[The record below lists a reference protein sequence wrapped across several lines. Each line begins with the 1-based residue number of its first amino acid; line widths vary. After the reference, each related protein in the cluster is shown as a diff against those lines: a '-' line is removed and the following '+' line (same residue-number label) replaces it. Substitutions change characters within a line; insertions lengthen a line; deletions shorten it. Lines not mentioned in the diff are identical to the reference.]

1 MTKNLTK
8 EGNRQEARDKRT
20 QASEK
25 LQPTAYCLMHP
36 SYIVGIDLGTTN
48 SAVMSIDLSAGTGEI
63 ESFPLFQKTA
73 PGESENRLT
82 LPSFLFI
89 EPSGDVEVGTYA
101 RDFGALQPGRLIW
114 SAKSWLCHSQVDR
127 TAAFLPWKASDDVK
141 KMSPV
146 DAQSQYLK
154 FIADRWNDAHP
165 DAPLDKQDIVIT
177 LPASFDETARQLT
190 IRAAAKA
197 GLQKVVLIEEPQAAF
212 YAWIYKNS
220 ELGMRNAELTQTF
233 QQLAT
238 RNSQLATNKTVLVID
253 VGGGTSDFSLIRIVQ
268 ENQSD
273 VENSDERHAV
283 SFHRIAVGDHLLLG
297 GDNLDL
303 ALARLLESKFA
314 QQGVKLTDRQWQTL
328 VRQSRIVK
336 ETLLGENAPE
346 THTTSIP
353 AAGSKLMAK
362 SLYLTVTKE
371 EVVNVLLEGFFPFVD
386 LTAKPDRRRSGFQ
399 EFGLPFASDPAITRY
414 LAAFLTNANCAQ
426 PDAILFNGGMFES
439 PLTKQRILDQL
450 SRWFSPTN
458 GEPWRPVVLDND
470 ALDLAVARGAAYFGL
485 IRYIEKLQAA
495 SGLKG
500 GNGATNGSGITH
512 SPTGEPLL
520 PSDKLREGLKRS
532 IPSLFRIH
540 ATLARCY
547 YIGLEHDGKLRAMCI
562 APADIQEGQTLE
574 IRNDQ
579 LRLQTNAPVVFPLFV
594 SSSRTTDKPGEII
607 DLDENQM
614 RALAPLRTVIRLRN
628 ELQDTNSASVSSSR
642 NSQLAPTGSVPNWKR
657 EAPKPAYSETKP
669 HPLARAA
676 SHHNSLCVNIQTH
689 LTDSGALELY
699 LASNEGAGRW
709 RLNFDIRSAVET
721 DVQSVETTAESEGII
736 DENKIEQSKDVL
748 KACFERFEIKP
759 SEVLKRITGI
769 IGQSRETLPAP
780 ALRSLFD
787 ALMELEPGRKKSA
800 AHEARWLNLAGFFL
814 RPGIGASM
822 DDWRIEQIWKSV
834 FGKLRFPQPDN
845 RLQLWILWRRIAAG
859 LSSGRQIQ
867 LMEPILRQLRS
878 LCKLRC
884 EAARAKGRGS
894 ASEKADLGA
903 TRFQL
908 GTDPVGASGE
918 LRENAKRVSKKTG
931 RNEWLYTPHESA
943 ELFRL
948 FGAMEKLPVNTKQ
961 ETGDLL
967 LNLLSSKETP
977 GSTAAILWSVGR
989 LGARASSITTMET
1002 ILSPEAVE
1010 SWVRQLISVTSPR
1023 SPFIIPD
1030 SERADAIA
1038 AAAFAVVLTTHKT
1051 GDRYRDVSESLRAD
1065 ALRFLESVPDVKP
1078 RWLTLVRDGGSLQD
1092 DDRAEEFGES
1102 LPTGLRIEGSRE

>member
-1 MTKNLTK
+1 
-8 EGNRQEARDKRT
+8 
-20 QASEK
+20 
-25 LQPTAYCLMHP
+25 
-36 SYIVGIDLGTTN
+36 
-48 SAVMSIDLSAGTGEI
+48 MSIDLSAGVGEI

-73 PGESENRLT
+73 PGESDNRLT

-165 DAPLDKQDIVIT
+165 NAPLDKQDIVIT

-197 GLQKVVLIEEPQAAF
+197 GLNKVVLIEEPQAAF
-212 YAWIYKNS
+212 YAWIYKISGNR
-220 ELGMRNAELTQTF
+220 ELGIG
-233 QQLAT
+233 
-238 RNSQLATNKTVLVID
+238 NSNSPTANLNTTPYSLLPTPSPTAYCLLPTASNNCLLPTASQTVLVID

-273 VENSDERHAV
+273 SENSDERHTV

-303 ALARLLESKFA
+303 ALAKLLESKFA
-314 QQGVKLTDRQWQTL
+314 QQDVKLTDRQWQTL

-346 THTTSIP
+346 TCTASIP

-371 EVVNVLLEGFFPFVD
+371 EVVSALLEGFFPFVD

-414 LAAFLTNANCAQ
+414 LAAFLTNANCSR
-426 PDAILFNGGMFES
+426 PDAVLFNGGMFES

-450 SRWFSPTN
+450 SHWFSPAD

-485 IRYIEKLQAA
+485 IRYIEKLQVA
-495 SGLKG
+495 
-500 GNGATNGSGITH
+500 SGITH
-512 SPTGEPLL
+512 SPTGELLL
-520 PSDKLREGLKRS
+520 PSGNLREGLKRS

-540 ATLARCY
+540 ATLARSY

-574 IRNDQ
+574 IQNDQ

-614 RALAPLRTVIRLRN
+614 RALAPLRTVIKLR
-628 ELQDTNSASVSSSR
+628 
-642 NSQLAPTGSVPNWKR
+642 G
-657 EAPKPAYSETKP
+657 ET
-669 HPLARAA
+669 AD
-676 SHHNSLCVNIQTH
+676 SLRVNIQTH

-699 LASNEGAGRW
+699 LASNEGSGRW

-759 SEVLKRITGI
+759 SEVVKRITGI

-800 AHEARWLNLAGFFL
+800 THEARWLNLAGFFL

-845 RLQLWILWRRIAAG
+845 RLQLWILWRRVAAG

-867 LMEPILRQLRS
+867 LIEPILRQLRS
-878 LCKLRC
+878 LCNSLNPGSRPK
-884 EAARAKGRGS
+884 AK
-894 ASEKADLGA
+894 
-903 TRFQL
+903 
-908 GTDPVGASGE
+908 
-918 LRENAKRVSKKTG
+918 G
-931 RNEWLYTPHESA
+931 RNEWFYTPHESA
-943 ELFRL
+943 ELSRL
-948 FGAMEKLPVNTKQ
+948 FGAMEKLPVNAKQ

-967 LNLLSSKETP
+967 LSLLSAKETP

-1002 ILSPEAVE
+1002 ILSPDAVE
-1010 SWVRQLISVTSPR
+1010 PWVRKLIGITSR
-1023 SPFIIPD
+1023 KTEFIIPE
-1030 SERADAIA
+1030 SERTDAIS

-1051 GDRYRDVSESLRAD
+1051 GDRYRDVSDSLRTD

-1102 LPTGLRIEGSRE
+1102 LPTGLRIVNSELGILN

>member
-1 MTKNLTK
+1 MSKIITK
-8 EGNRQEARDKRT
+8 EGKRQEARGKRT

-25 LQPTAYCLMHP
+25 LLPTAYCLLP
-36 SYIVGIDLGTTN
+36 PRYIVGIDLGTTN
-48 SAVMSIDLSAGTGEI
+48 SAVMSIDLATGAGTI

-73 PGESENRLT
+73 PGESENRPT

-89 EPSGDVEVGTYA
+89 EPSGEVEVGTYA

-127 TAAFLPWKASDDVK
+127 TAAFLPWKAPDDVK

-165 DAPLDKQDIVIT
+165 DAPLDKQDIIIT

-190 IRAAAKA
+190 VRAAAKA

-220 ELGMRNAELTQTF
+220 ELGI
-233 QQLAT
+233 
-238 RNSQLATNKTVLVID
+238 RNSELRKALLEDNSAFRIPHSELVLVID
-253 VGGGTSDFSLIRIVQ
+253 VGGGTSDFSLIRIVR
-268 ENQSD
+268 ENQSEA
-273 VENSDERHAV
+273 ENSVERQAV

-346 THTTSIP
+346 TCTASIP

-371 EVVNVLLEGFFPFVD
+371 EVVNALLEGFFPFVE

-414 LAAFLTNANCAQ
+414 LAAFLTNAQCDS
-426 PDAILFNGGMFES
+426 PDAVLFNGGMFES
-439 PLTKQRILDQL
+439 PLTRQRILDQL
-450 SRWFSPTN
+450 SRWFSPAD
-458 GEPWRPVVLDND
+458 GEPWRPIVLDND

-485 IRYIEKLQAA
+485 IRYIEKLQVA
-495 SGLKG
+495 SGLKD
-500 GNGATNGSGITH
+500 GNGATNGSEITH
-512 SPTGEPLL
+512 SPTGELL
-520 PSDKLREGLKRS
+520 LASGKLREGLKRS
-532 IPSLFRIH
+532 VPLFRIH
-540 ATLARCY
+540 ATLARSY

-562 APADIQEGQTLE
+562 APASIQEGQTLE
-574 IRNDQ
+574 IQNDQ

-614 RALAPLRTVIRLRN
+614 RALAPLRTVIKLR
-628 ELQDTNSASVSSSR
+628 
-642 NSQLAPTGSVPNWKR
+642 G
-657 EAPKPAYSETKP
+657 ET
-669 HPLARAA
+669 AD
-676 SHHNSLCVNIQTH
+676 SLGVNIQTH

-699 LASNEGAGRW
+699 LASNEGSGRW

-736 DENKIEQSKDVL
+736 DEDKIEQSKDVL

-759 SEVLKRITGI
+759 SEVVKRITGI

-787 ALMELEPGRKKSA
+787 ALMELEPGRQKSA
-800 AHEARWLNLAGFFL
+800 AHEARWLNLAGFCL

-822 DDWRIEQIWKSV
+822 DDWRIEQIWKRV

-845 RLQLWILWRRIAAG
+845 RLQLWILWRRVAAG

-878 LCKLRC
+878 LCISLNP
-884 EAARAKGRGS
+884 G
-894 ASEKADLGA
+894 
-903 TRFQL
+903 
-908 GTDPVGASGE
+908 
-918 LRENAKRVSKKTG
+918 KRPKFKG
-931 RNEWLYTPHESA
+931 RNEWFYTPTESA

-948 FGAMEKLPVNTKQ
+948 FGAMEKLPIESKQ

-967 LNLLSSKETP
+967 LNLLSSKETS

-1010 SWVRQLISVTSPR
+1010 PWVRQLIGITSR
-1023 SPFIIPD
+1023 KTEFIIPEA
-1030 SERADAIA
+1030 ERSDAIA
-1038 AAAFAVVLTTHKT
+1038 AAAFSVVLTTHKT
-1051 GDRYRDVSESLRAD
+1051 GDRYRDISESLRAD
-1065 ALRFLESVPDVKP
+1065 ALRFLESVPGVKP
-1078 RWLTLVRDGGSLQD
+1078 RWITLVRDGGSLQD
-1092 DDRAEEFGES
+1092 DERAEEFGEA
-1102 LPTGLRIEGSRE
+1102 LPAGLRIEDNRQ

>member
-1 MTKNLTK
+1 MIKKQTK
-8 EGNRQEARDKRT
+8 ELRV
-20 QASEK
+20 ASCE
-25 LQPTAYCLMHP
+25 LRENVTAALTRNTF
-36 SYIVGIDLGTTN
+36 IVGIDLGTTN
-48 SAVMSIDLSAGTGEI
+48 SAVMSIDLSAGVGEI

-73 PGESENRLT
+73 PGESDNRLT

-165 DAPLDKQDIVIT
+165 NAPLDKQDIVIT

-197 GLQKVVLIEEPQAAF
+197 GLNKVVLIEEPQAAF
-212 YAWIYKNS
+212 YAWIYKISGNR
-220 ELGMRNAELTQTF
+220 ELGIG
-233 QQLAT
+233 
-238 RNSQLATNKTVLVID
+238 NSNSPTANLNTTPYSLLPTPSPTAYCLLPTASNNCLLPTASQTVLVID

-273 VENSDERHAV
+273 SENSDERHTV

-303 ALARLLESKFA
+303 ALAKLLESKFA
-314 QQGVKLTDRQWQTL
+314 QQDVKLTDRQWQTL

-346 THTTSIP
+346 TCTASIP

-371 EVVNVLLEGFFPFVD
+371 EVVSALLEGFFPFVD

-414 LAAFLTNANCAQ
+414 LAAFLTNANCSR
-426 PDAILFNGGMFES
+426 PDAVLFNGGMFES

-450 SRWFSPTN
+450 SHWFSPAD

-485 IRYIEKLQAA
+485 IRYIEKLQVA
-495 SGLKG
+495 
-500 GNGATNGSGITH
+500 SGITH
-512 SPTGEPLL
+512 SPTGELLL
-520 PSDKLREGLKRS
+520 PSGNLREGLKRS

-540 ATLARCY
+540 ATLARSY

-574 IRNDQ
+574 IQNDQ

-614 RALAPLRTVIRLRN
+614 RALAPLRTVIKLR
-628 ELQDTNSASVSSSR
+628 
-642 NSQLAPTGSVPNWKR
+642 G
-657 EAPKPAYSETKP
+657 ET
-669 HPLARAA
+669 AD
-676 SHHNSLCVNIQTH
+676 SLRVNIQTH

-699 LASNEGAGRW
+699 LASNEGSGRW

-759 SEVLKRITGI
+759 SEVVKRITGI

-800 AHEARWLNLAGFFL
+800 THEARWLNLAGFFL

-845 RLQLWILWRRIAAG
+845 RLQLWILWRRVAAG

-867 LMEPILRQLRS
+867 LIEPILRQLRS
-878 LCKLRC
+878 LCNSLNPGSRPK
-884 EAARAKGRGS
+884 AK
-894 ASEKADLGA
+894 
-903 TRFQL
+903 
-908 GTDPVGASGE
+908 
-918 LRENAKRVSKKTG
+918 G
-931 RNEWLYTPHESA
+931 RNEWFYTPHESA
-943 ELFRL
+943 ELSRL
-948 FGAMEKLPVNTKQ
+948 FGAMEKLPVNAKQ

-967 LNLLSSKETP
+967 LSLLSAKETP

-1002 ILSPEAVE
+1002 ILSPDAVE
-1010 SWVRQLISVTSPR
+1010 PWVRKLIGITSR
-1023 SPFIIPD
+1023 KTEFIIPE
-1030 SERADAIA
+1030 SERTDAIS

-1051 GDRYRDVSESLRAD
+1051 GDRYRDVSDSLRTD

-1102 LPTGLRIEGSRE
+1102 LPTGLRIVNSELGILN